1 MTHMETPATNNT
13 IAFLMASNNE
23 DIAVDLANEITALKL
38 ELERVRQIATD
49 RLERIQIKSIELERV
64 KKIAMHRLEVHAQR
78 MTFVADRDADLAR
91 ELASRFPLTSEL
103 VSDAPKNAPKTREE
117 AIENWKGIYRD
128 QIETRPIRDR
138 EREELD
144 AMIAK
149 NNEWLDANNARTV
162 IGEGGLWGAFCRG
175 EMD

>member
-1 MTHMETPATNNT
+1 METPATNNT

-23 DIAVDLANEITALKL
+23 DIAQDLANEITALKL
-38 ELERVRQIATD
+38 ELESLREEFMD
-49 RLERIQIKSIELERV
+49 RRERHQIKAIELERV
-64 KKIAMHRLEVHAQR
+64 KRIAMHRLEVHAQR
-78 MTFVADRDADLAR
+78 MTFIAERDPDLAR
-91 ELASRFPLTSEL
+91 EIAHRFPLTSEL
-103 VSDAPKNAPKTREE
+103 VNDAPKNAPKTREE

-149 NNEWLDANNARTV
+149 NNEHLDAVGARMTFVNGRWV
-162 IGEGGLWGAFCRG
+162 IAERAL
-175 EMD
+175 